1 MVRKLILSL
10 ALIGCSSV
18 YAFAAER
25 ATFILTNGER
35 KSGDVVFHG
44 GQANNMIDG
53 QLNLGNN
60 GQEQSYPVDQ
70 VAVIAFDAGTP
81 SQTELSR
88 LPASGQ
94 MVVMRNGQIEN
105 GTFVNMRH
113 GDTLIWKNESGATAQ
128 YPLSDVARVYLNAQG
143 AKMAYNYTGPT
154 ETVATPAQS
163 AQTTLEPGAV
173 RVNANQGWTSTGV
186 IVQAGDLV
194 TFRATGQIQIVP
206 SGQAVGPDGQG
217 GMNSLRYPVKVML
230 GGGLIGKVGNSAPFP
245 IGSNTAPIRMP
256 ANGMLLLGVNDD
268 QLGDNSGFFSV
279 VVQKTGRKQ

>member
-1 MVRKLILSL
+1 MLRKLILAS
-10 ALIGCSSV
+10 ALIGCASM

-44 GQANNMIDG
+44 GQANNMIDD

-70 VAVIAFDAGTP
+70 VAVIAFDSATP

-88 LPASGQ
+88 LPANGQ
-94 MVVMRNGQIEN
+94 MVVMRSGQIEN

-113 GDTLIWKNESGATAQ
+113 GDTLIWKNESGTTEQ
-128 YPLSDVARVYLNAQG
+128 YPLREVARVYLNAQN
-143 AKMAYNYTGPT
+143 ARTAYNYTGPT
-154 ETVATPAQS
+154 AAIGTTGSPQS
-163 AQTTLEPGAV
+163 TLEPGAV
-173 RVNANQGWTSTGV
+173 QVNANQAWTNTGV
-186 IVQAGDLV
+186 TVQAGDLV
-194 TFRATGQIQIVP
+194 TFRATGQIEIAQG
-206 SGQAVGPDGQG
+206 GQAIGPDGQG
-217 GMNSLRYPVKVML
+217 GMSSPNYPVKVMP

-256 ANGMLLLGVNDD
+256 SSGVLMLGVNDD

-279 VVQKTGRKQ
+279 VVQKTGRKR